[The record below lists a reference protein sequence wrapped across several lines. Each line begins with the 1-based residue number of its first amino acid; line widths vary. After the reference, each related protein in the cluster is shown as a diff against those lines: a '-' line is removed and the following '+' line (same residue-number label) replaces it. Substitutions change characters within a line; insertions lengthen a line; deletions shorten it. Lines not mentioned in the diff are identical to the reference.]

1 MIRNLFLLATALLL
15 TSISFSQEN
24 LKVMYYNLLKFPDV
38 ADRAD
43 TLKNIIQ
50 HTQPDIF
57 VVNELKNIY
66 GANLIMTHAMNV
78 DGVSHYSQAV
88 FQDANGSDTDNHL
101 YYNSTKVGFIEQNNI
116 NANTR
121 AISEYVLYYK
131 DPNLAQTNDTTFLY
145 VYGCHLKAGNASDIS
160 TGGGN
165 TLTNGERRGAA
176 VLAFKNYLT
185 NHSRTKNIIV
195 GGDMNTYS
203 SSEVAYSNFIS
214 AGTMNLVDPIGQT
227 GNWNNSYSFRNIHT
241 QSTRGSSVT
250 NPYGGGSTGGMDDR
264 FDMIFVSNDIMNGSQ
279 GAEYVNNSYKA
290 VGQDGNHY
298 NNSINSGTNTAVPQ
312 DVAKS
317 LFYMSDHLPVML
329 EVQVGGPVSIQQQE
343 DLITTLSFNSETR
356 VLSVD
361 FEKEHQLI
369 DLQVVSL
376 SGQQIVRK
384 QFYNTSTLSDYF
396 SELGTGMYIINL
408 IADGKPVSAKVLV
421 Y

>member
-1 MIRNLFLLATALLL
+1 MIRNLLLLAIPLFL
-15 TSISFSQEN
+15 TTISYSQEN

-57 VVNELKNIY
+57 VVNELKSAY
-66 GANLIMTHAMNV
+66 GANLVMTHAMNI
-78 DGVSHYSQAV
+78 DGVSHYAQAV

-145 VYGCHLKAGNASDIS
+145 VYGCHLKAGTASDIS

-165 TLTNGERRGAA
+165 TLTNGERRASA

-195 GGDMNTYS
+195 GGDMNIYT
-203 SSEVAYSNFIS
+203 SSETAYSNFTG
-214 AGTMNLVDPIGQT
+214 AGTMNLYDPISQA
-227 GNWNNSYSFRNIHT
+227 GNWHNSYSYRNVHT
-241 QSTRGSSVT
+241 QSTRAVGDQT
-250 NPYGGGSTGGMDDR
+250 YGGGSTGGLDDR

-279 GAEYVNNSYKA
+279 GAKYAVNSYKA
-290 VGQDGNHY
+290 VGQDGNKF
-298 NNSINSGTNTAVPQ
+298 NDAVNDGTNTSVPQ
-312 DVAKS
+312 DVAQS
-317 LFYMSDHLPVML
+317 LFFMSDHLPVIM
-329 EVQVGGPVSIQQQE
+329 EIQVGGPVSIQQQE
-343 DLITTLSFNSETR
+343 DLITTLAFNSETK
-356 VLSVD
+356 VLTVD
-361 FEKEHQLI
+361 FEKEHKTI

-376 SGQQIVRK
+376 SGQQVIRK

-396 SELGTGMYIINL
+396 SELGAGMYIINL